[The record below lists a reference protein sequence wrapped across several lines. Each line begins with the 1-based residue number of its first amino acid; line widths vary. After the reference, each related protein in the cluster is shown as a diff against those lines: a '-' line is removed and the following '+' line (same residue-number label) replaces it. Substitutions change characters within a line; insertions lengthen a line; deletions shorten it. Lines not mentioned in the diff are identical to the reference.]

1 LEAILKKMNLAFV
14 AFAFLVTAL
23 SSAPVQAQG
32 SLKSQSLLERDMMA
46 SKRIGTFSSTRR
58 LYHYFWMGNTST
70 QVDGLYNE
78 PVHEWFKVDNN
89 RKQRLIDTAAGTGRA
104 GDFWNMDDHS
114 TWKRNAGPGM
124 YMAVDPNVT
133 NEYGDTIFVMDVPK
147 NTKYLGL
154 GIVPLKQDTIAALL
168 EEGYISKSQ
177 LPVGE
182 NTLSLS
188 QGLGAEAFK
197 NAALA
202 ENDQFRILLQ
212 NVMENLNIQ
221 FIAYGYKGHLLGVCK
236 KSSIY
241 AFVYTGTRPSNY
253 EKGNVRAEVFPEG
266 YKFTF
271 MTNQTAG
278 QFSPEENEINR
289 QTTIFRNVLREV
301 RTNPKDKITPA
312 LVSSVFARQGV
323 SVADVQA
330 IRDVTYNC
338 QAP

>member
-1 LEAILKKMNLAFV
+1 LKNVNLMSF
-14 AFAFLVTAL
+14 AFAFLVTASL
-23 SSAPVQAQG
+23 STILSESVQAQ
-32 SLKSQSLLERDMMA
+32 SASKAQSLLERDMIA

-58 LYHYFWMGNTST
+58 LYHYYWSGNTST

-78 PVHEWFKVDNN
+78 PVHEWFKVDLN
-89 RKQRLIDTAAGTGRA
+89 RKQHLTNTAAGQGRA
-104 GDFWNMDDHS
+104 GDFWNMDDKS
-114 TWKRNAGPGM
+114 TFKRNAGPGM

-154 GIVPLKQDTIAALL
+154 GLVPLKQDTIAALL
-168 EEGYISKSQ
+168 AEGYATKAQ
-177 LPVGE
+177 LPVGGDS
-182 NTLSLS
+182 LSLS

-197 NAALA
+197 NAVLPGN
-202 ENDQFRILLQ
+202 EPFRILLQ

-266 YKFTF
+266 YSFTF
-271 MTNQTAG
+271 TTNQTAG
-278 QFSPEENEINR
+278 QFSPEENEMNR
-289 QTTIFRNVLREV
+289 QTTMFRNVLREV
-301 RTNPKDKITPA
+301 RTYPKDKITPA
-312 LVSSVFARQGV
+312 LVNSVFAKQGV
-323 SVADVQA
+323 SPTDVQA